1 MRGCGTLRKQK
12 RAPGAL
18 LPAQSRGGDLQPAT
32 PHPSARRGLAVPFVC
47 LEVLP
52 SGLRTTALRPRRRT
66 RTGRQ
71 RSGRRGLSQGTCHK
85 SARTARV
92 RVGAGACWSG
102 WADGSGPTGAVSSEV
117 GPRSGA
123 SGAVGARG
131 GRGEGECRPGSYL
144 SVGVLRG
151 LRASVSGESYATAL
165 CNFVVVIVQL
175 CYCAGVVGCTRPGVQ
190 RRMHGRVSLIL
201 QECWCQHSVGCWH
214 IAGMERTY
222 KNRGS
227 ARLPS
232 ATRHRKVLSGATPS
246 LASRPTSLR
255 RCKHNNTPG

>member
-47 LEVLP
+47 LQVLP

-85 SARTARV
+85 SARTVRV
-92 RVGAGACWSG
+92 RVAAGACWSG

-123 SGAVGARG
+123 SGASGAV
-131 GRGEGECRPGSYL
+131 GRGEGECRPGVIYPWDCY
-144 SVGVLRG
+144 GV
-151 LRASVSGESYATAL
+151 LRASVSGRVTL
-165 CNFVVVIVQL
+165 L
-175 CYCAGVVGCTRPGVQ
+175 RCAI
-190 RRMHGRVSLIL
+190 S
-201 QECWCQHSVGCWH
+201 
-214 IAGMERTY
+214 
-222 KNRGS
+222 
-227 ARLPS
+227 
-232 ATRHRKVLSGATPS
+232 
-246 LASRPTSLR
+246 
-255 RCKHNNTPG
+255 

>member
-71 RSGRRGLSQGTCHK
+71 RSGRRGLSQGRCHK
-85 SARTARV
+85 SARTVRV
-92 RVGAGACWSG
+92 RVAAGAYWSG

-123 SGAVGARG
+123 SGAVG
-131 GRGEGECRPGSYL
+131 RGEGEGRASVLRHSYL

-151 LRASVSGESYATAL
+151 ATGECFRGELRYCVVQFRN
-165 CNFVVVIVQL
+165 CN
-175 CYCAGVVGCTRPGVQ
+175 CST
-190 RRMHGRVSLIL
+190 
-201 QECWCQHSVGCWH
+201 
-214 IAGMERTY
+214 
-222 KNRGS
+222 
-227 ARLPS
+227 
-232 ATRHRKVLSGATPS
+232 VL
-246 LASRPTSLR
+246 LR
-255 RCKHNNTPG
+255 RCRLAARGRGMRGGCTAEYP